1 MRIEY
6 EDKIANIYP
15 KWRKA
20 FEEKDEAKVANMK
33 AGHNENLSKLQ
44 TRIADLERTNSNYD
58 SVLSSLTRFLS
69 VEASKRNIK
78 FDYEKGSRYKGFQ
91 GKPYAN
97 LHKIQ
102 DIMNQILK
110 ELDRKSERPE
120 RDCVNCPSK
129 DEVVQSEADSR
140 ITMLMLN
147 AHNKFVAGEATDRG
161 INVSGDT
168 STMVHAILNELDVTR
183 EELIRCKLSRQKSD
197 KSVGA
202 VTETSD
208 KGVSTVTEDD
218 SSPSIDETQSQS
230 VTEEDLPPPIG
241 DLQPVT
247 VVIVI
252 EVNEAFRQIVESNP
266 SLAPLKVEL
275 ERLRARVLDEC
286 EQIRSPARL
295 LAITMETR
303 PEDDEYFRDQSMGF
317 NLDWEAMNVHAM
329 IFVTVIGLIA
339 YDIVMFLY
347 QLLVR

>member
-6 EDKIANIYP
+6 EDKIAKIYP

-44 TRIADLERTNSNYD
+44 TRIADLEKTNSNYD

-129 DEVVQSEADSR
+129 HEVDHAIMRQ
-140 ITMLMLN
+140 ITMLEE
-147 AHNKFVAGEATDRG
+147 FVARKATERG

-230 VTEEDLPPPIG
+230 VTKGEGPKGFIQSIRFLY
-241 DLQPVT
+241 
-247 VVIVI
+247 
-252 EVNEAFRQIVESNP
+252 P
-266 SLAPLKVEL
+266 SLIQTAHSAK
-275 ERLRARVLDEC
+275 
-286 EQIRSPARL
+286 I
-295 LAITMETR
+295 ITVSNQE
-303 PEDDEYFRDQSMGF
+303 
-317 NLDWEAMNVHAM
+317 
-329 IFVTVIGLIA
+329 
-339 YDIVMFLY
+339 
-347 QLLVR
+347 

>member
-1 MRIEY
+1 MRTEY
-6 EDKIANIYP
+6 EDKIAKIDQ
-15 KWRKA
+15 KSQKTL
-20 FEEKDEAKVANMK
+20 EERDEAKVANMK
-33 AGHNENLSKLQ
+33 ARHNENLSKLQ
-44 TRIADLERTNSNYD
+44 TRIADLEKTNSNYD

-129 DEVVQSEADSR
+129 DDVVQAEADSR
-140 ITMLMLN
+140 ITMLE
-147 AHNKFVAGEATDRG
+147 KFVAREATERG
-161 INVSGDT
+161 INVSGET

-218 SSPSIDETQSQS
+218 SSPSIDETQS

-275 ERLRARVLDEC
+275 ERLRARFLDEC

-317 NLDWEAMNVHAM
+317 DLDWEAMNVHAM
-329 IFVTVIGLIA
+329 IFVTVIA
-339 YDIVMFLY
+339 YYIVMFLY

>member
-1 MRIEY
+1 
-6 EDKIANIYP
+6 
-15 KWRKA
+15 
-20 FEEKDEAKVANMK
+20 MK
-33 AGHNENLSKLQ
+33 ARRNENLSNLQ
-44 TRIADLERTNSNYD
+44 TRIATLEKTNSNYD
-58 SVLSSLTRFLS
+58 SVLSTLTRFLS

-97 LHKIQ
+97 LHKTQ
-102 DIMNQILK
+102 NIMNLILK
-110 ELDRKSERPE
+110 ELDSKPE
-120 RDCVNCPSK
+120 HPEHDCIKCPSK
-129 DEVVQSEADSR
+129 GELAQAGADSR
-140 ITMLMLN
+140 ITMLEQ
-147 AHNKFVAGEATDRG
+147 FVAREATERG
-161 INVSGDT
+161 INVSGDA
-168 STMVHAILNELDVTR
+168 STMVHSILNELDVTR
-183 EELIRCKLSRQKSD
+183 EELIRCKLSRHKYD
-197 KSVGA
+197 KCVGA

-218 SSPSIDETQSQS
+218 FPPSI
-230 VTEEDLPPPIG
+230 G
-241 DLQPVT
+241 DPQPVT

-252 EVNEAFRQIVESNP
+252 EVTEAFLQIVESTP

-303 PEDDEYFRDQSMGF
+303 PEDDEYFRDRSMGF